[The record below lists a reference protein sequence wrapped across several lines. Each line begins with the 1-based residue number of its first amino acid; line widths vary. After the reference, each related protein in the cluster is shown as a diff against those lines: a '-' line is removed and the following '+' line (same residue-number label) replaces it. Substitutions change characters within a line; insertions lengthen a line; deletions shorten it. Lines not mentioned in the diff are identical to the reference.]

1 MNNLILWAD
10 DDPDDL
16 LLSQEILNS
25 YIDNFTIRE
34 AHNGQEV
41 LDYLQQCQDGR
52 QPYPCL
58 IVLDINMPLKDGK
71 ETLAEIKN
79 QEHLHTIPV
88 ILYSTSKNPAD
99 QEYCQKFNV
108 ELLAKPNS
116 YTEMRDIIAYI
127 LNHCK
132 RAR

>member
-1 MNNLILWAD
+1 MILWAD

-16 LLSQEILNS
+16 LLTKEFLSIYAGTYSIQ
-25 YIDNFTIRE
+25 E
-34 AHNGQEV
+34 AHNGQEA
-41 LDYLQQCQDGR
+41 LDYLEQCKDGR
-52 QPYPCL
+52 QLYPCL

-71 ETLAEIKN
+71 ETRAEIKN

-127 LNHCK
+127 LNYCK